1 MQYWRHQGH
10 SRNVSFPLEGKCR
23 GAAKGCTTLQDG
35 LTRYGYVT
43 AKRRLLPANRN
54 LLPFVS
60 KAARTEILRF
70 AQNDDRAAG
79 RNPEE
84 PEYAARNFM
93 SHIRSLR
100 DLGFSAKSLL
110 SSGA

>member
-1 MQYWRHQGH
+1 MQHWRHQGY

-54 LLPFVS
+54 LLLFVS

-70 AQNDDRAAG
+70 AQND
-79 RNPEE
+79 E
-84 PEYAARNFM
+84 
-93 SHIRSLR
+93 
-100 DLGFSAKSLL
+100 
-110 SSGA
+110 

>member
-10 SRNVSFPLEGKCR
+10 SSNVSFPLEGKCR

-43 AKRRLLPANRN
+43 AKRRLPPANRY
-54 LLPFVS
+54 LLLFDS

-70 AQNDDRAAG
+70 AQNDCTG
-79 RNPEE
+79 S
-84 PEYAARNFM
+84 M
-93 SHIRSLR
+93 SMLYHNVMPNRKLLAKGFLLR
-100 DLGFSAKSLL
+100 
-110 SSGA
+110 